1 MKHRLYKRFLSC
13 FLCVCLIM
21 NSSLPAAAVQSDRG
35 STTET
40 PQTEPRWE
48 AFEDVPVGDPV
59 GDGTS
64 LLRETDRRR
73 CRRPLRRDRLWMKQR
88 PIPPKDSRRRCRSLL
103 IRTRRICCRERPPMR
118 RLLASRAGSFPKRF
132 RWQPD
137 SQLFWN
143 WKGCPYILIDTRRNF
158 GESDLVI

>member
-64 LLRETDRRR
+64 PSSGDRPTEMPETPAEGQALDETTAI
-73 CRRPLRRDRLWMKQR
+73 PQR
-88 PIPPKDSRRRCRSLL
+88 TVGDD
-103 IRTRRICCRERPPMR
+103 
-118 RLLASRAGSFPKRF
+118 AGV
-132 RWQPD
+132 
-137 SQLFWN
+137 
-143 WKGCPYILIDTRRNF
+143 C
-158 GESDLVI
+158 